1 MEQTR
6 SLFCTCDSG
15 VACYQSQH
23 RPVPLLTNEF
33 DVLSI
38 LHGQMSLAAVNQ
50 ICVIK
55 GLLRKGKYKRDDLL
69 NSLHV
74 G

>member
-1 MEQTR
+1 MGAINGI
-6 SLFCTCDSG
+6 LMG
-15 VACYQSQH
+15 VYAVV
-23 RPVPLLTNEF
+23 PVPLLTNEF